1 MFKNVKNH
9 INKVDDVSV
18 IKLWNRIHMK
28 GKGPLNYAKF
38 ESEPRQKKGHPGGS
52 FYHMLM
58 EEWIIVRSPKK
69 E

>member
-1 MFKNVKNH
+1 MFKKTH
-9 INKVDDVSV
+9 LNKIDEVSV
-18 IKLWNRIHMK
+18 IKLWNIINMK

-38 ESEPRQKKGHPGGS
+38 ESEPRQKKGHLRRS

-58 EEWIIVRSPKK
+58 EECIIVRFPKGN